1 MNRLAAFTACVLV
14 AGLGHLG
21 LDVWVDR
28 TELPN
33 LVPETSVTVVDR
45 DGALL
50 RAYPVADGR
59 WRMPADTGAIDPAYL
74 GYLIAFEDKRFYQHS
89 GVDLRAMARAAMQAL
104 WNGKIVSGGST
115 LTMQVARLLED
126 GSTGK
131 LPGKL
136 RQIRVALALERVLSK
151 QDILDIYVKLAPM
164 GGNLEGVRAA
174 SLAYFGKEPKR
185 LTAAQSALLVALP
198 QSPSAR
204 RPDRHPK
211 AAQLARDRVL
221 GRLTDSGVLSVGEG
235 KAARK
240 EQVTSRRIPFPML
253 APHMADHLVAEF
265 PDDGNIET
273 SLDGRLQQSL
283 ETLLA
288 DRTAKQGRSLT
299 GAILVADHQ
308 SGEILASVG
317 SADFFDIR
325 RQGFVDMTRAVRSP
339 GSTLKPLI
347 YGLSFEAG
355 LAHPETL
362 IQDRPT
368 DFGGYVPTNFDRV
381 YHGTVHV
388 RKALQLSLN
397 IPAVAA
403 LDAVGPA
410 RFLSRLR
417 RAGVAPKLP
426 AGDRAGLAIA
436 LGGFGISLRDLV
448 GVYASI
454 AHDGQVVLLS
464 ETGDAQITKRRLLD
478 PIPAWY
484 VVDILAGTPPPTTG
498 RIDEIAFKTG
508 TSYGH
513 RDAWAVGFDGQ
524 HVIGVW
530 LGRAD
535 GTAVP
540 GIQGL
545 STAAPLLFEAFSR
558 LKDTPSPLA
567 PAPRAALTVPNSG
580 LPAPLRTFRTRG
592 QQITSTQNQPEIS
605 YPPDGA
611 EVEVDLAQGQDTLV
625 IKLRNGTPPFSWIVN
640 GQAQQELS
648 FERQKIWHLTEPGF
662 VHVSV
667 VDSRGLSAN
676 AQYFV
681 K

>member
-1 MNRLAAFTACVLV
+1 MNRVAAFTVCVLLT
-14 AGLGHLG
+14 GLGYVG
-21 LDVWVDR
+21 ADNWIER

-59 WRMPADTGAIDPAYL
+59 WRMPARVGAIDPAYL
-74 GYLIAFEDKRFYQHS
+74 RYLIAFEDKRFYQHS
-89 GVDLRAMARAAMQAL
+89 GVDMWAMARAAMQTL
-104 WNGKIVSGGST
+104 WNGEIVSGGST

-126 GSTGK
+126 GSTGQWQ
-131 LPGKL
+131 GKL

-185 LTAAQSALLVALP
+185 LAPAQSALLVALP

-204 RPDRHPK
+204 RPDRHPQT
-211 AAQLARDRVL
+211 AQIARDRVL
-221 GRLTDSGVLSVGEG
+221 NRLTNSGVLSVGEG
-235 KAARK
+235 NAAQK
-240 EQVTSRRIPFPML
+240 EPVISRRIPFPIL
-253 APHMADHLVAEF
+253 APHLADHLIAQH
-265 PDDGNIET
+265 PDKDAIKT
-273 SLDGRLQQSL
+273 SLDRGLQRSL

-299 GAILVADHQ
+299 GAILVADYQ
-308 SGEILASVG
+308 SGDILASVG
-317 SADFFDIR
+317 SADFFDTK

-347 YGLSFEAG
+347 YGLAFDAG

-362 IQDRPT
+362 IQDQPT

-381 YHGTVHV
+381 YHGTVSV

-410 RFLSRLR
+410 RFLSHLR
-417 RAGVAPKLP
+417 RAGVSPQLP

-454 AHDGQVVLLS
+454 AHNGQVVLLS
-464 ETGDAQITKRRLLD
+464 ETGDAQVTEHRLLE
-478 PIPAWY
+478 PISAWY
-484 VVDILAGTPPPTTG
+484 VGDILAGTPPPTTG
-498 RIDEIAFKTG
+498 RLDEIAFKTG

-545 STAAPLLFEAFSR
+545 TTAAPLLFEAFSR
-558 LKDTPSPLA
+558 LKDAPSPLA
-567 PAPRAALTVPNSG
+567 PAPRAALTVPNSS
-580 LPAPLRTFRTRG
+580 LPAPLRAFRTRG
-592 QQITSTQNQPEIS
+592 QHITLMTNQPEIS

-611 EVEVDLAQGQDTLV
+611 EVAVDLAQGQDALV

-640 GQAQQELS
+640 GQVQQELS
-648 FERQKIWHLTEPGF
+648 FEWQKVWTLKEPGF

-667 VDSRGLSAN
+667 IDSRGLSAN

>member
-1 MNRLAAFTACVLV
+1 MNRVAAFTVCVLLT
-14 AGLGHLG
+14 GLGYVG
-21 LDVWVDR
+21 ADNWIER

-59 WRMPADTGAIDPAYL
+59 WRMPARVGAIDPAYL
-74 GYLIAFEDKRFYQHS
+74 RYLIAFEDKRFYQHS
-89 GVDLRAMARAAMQAL
+89 GVDMRAMSRAALQTL
-104 WNGKIVSGGST
+104 WNGEIVSGGST

-126 GSTGK
+126 GSTGQWQ
-131 LPGKL
+131 GKL

-185 LTAAQSALLVALP
+185 LAPAQSALLVALP

-204 RPDRHPK
+204 RPDRHPQT
-211 AAQLARDRVL
+211 AQIARDRVL
-221 GRLTDSGVLSVGEG
+221 NRLTNSGVLSVGEG
-235 KAARK
+235 NAAQK
-240 EQVTSRRIPFPML
+240 EPVVSRRIPFPIL
-253 APHMADHLVAEF
+253 APHLADHLIAQH
-265 PDDGNIET
+265 PDNDAIKT
-273 SLDGRLQQSL
+273 SLDRGLQRSL

-308 SGEILASVG
+308 SGDILASVG
-317 SADFFDIR
+317 SADFFDTK

-347 YGLSFEAG
+347 YGLAFDAG

-362 IQDRPT
+362 IQDQPT

-381 YHGTVHV
+381 YHGMVSV

-410 RFLSRLR
+410 RFLSHLR
-417 RAGVAPKLP
+417 RAGVSPHLP

-454 AHDGQVVLLS
+454 AHDGQVALLS
-464 ETGDAQITKRRLLD
+464 ETGDAQLTEHRLLE
-478 PIPAWY
+478 PISAWY
-484 VVDILAGTPPPTTG
+484 VGDILAGTPPPTTG
-498 RIDEIAFKTG
+498 RLDEIAFKTG

-545 STAAPLLFEAFSR
+545 TTAAPLLFEAFSR
-558 LKDTPSPLA
+558 LKDAPSPLA
-567 PAPRAALTVPNSG
+567 PAPRAALTVPNSS
-580 LPAPLRTFRTRG
+580 LPAPLRAFRTRG
-592 QQITSTQNQPEIS
+592 QHITSMTNQPEIS

-611 EVEVDLAQGQDTLV
+611 EVAVDLAQGQDALV

-640 GQAQQELS
+640 GQVQQELS
-648 FERQKIWHLTEPGF
+648 FERQKVWTLKEPGF

-667 VDSRGLSAN
+667 IDSRGLSAN